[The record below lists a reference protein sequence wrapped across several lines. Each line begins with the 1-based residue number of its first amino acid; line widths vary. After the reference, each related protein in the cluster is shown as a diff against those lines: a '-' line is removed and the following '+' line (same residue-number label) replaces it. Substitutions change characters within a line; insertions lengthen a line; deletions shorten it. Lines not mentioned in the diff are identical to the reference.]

1 MRKAERRPEV
11 KPPLRWQFREPER
24 FWLDNG
30 MQLLLAHR
38 EGQHIASVALLLD
51 IPLSLEPAGRHGVAT
66 ITQRCVD
73 EGTATHPGT
82 AFSEALE
89 DIGAELSGAAGFSA
103 TEFYLDVPVAH
114 LAEGLEL
121 LAEAVREP
129 TLEASDVRRHQQLRL
144 AEIEQAESNSA
155 HRANL
160 SFRAACI
167 QRRFRAAE
175 APGGDREQVGAI
187 EPSDVAEFHARHYR
201 PEGATLIISGAFG
214 RDLSALVAATFGDWL
229 PDPGPAFLH
238 QVPEPRRPHLWLV
251 DRPGSV
257 QADLRLGG
265 FGIDRSDPRWA
276 DIQVGTYALG
286 GAFLSRLNKVLREEK
301 GFTYGVH
308 LVNTPLRDGGLI
320 AVQGS
325 FRTEVLPEALELARH
340 QLDVVSAPITNAE
353 VQDAVS
359 FTNGVAPL
367 RYSTAQ
373 AVTER
378 IAQLTAAGVSVDFI
392 NANAYAITQVTP
404 ESATAALTELL
415 PPDQLSLV
423 VVGDADRLHQP
434 LVEAGWP
441 VSIKS

>member
-11 KPPLRWQFREPER
+11 KPLPRWHFREPER

-30 MQLLLAHR
+30 LQLLLAHR
-38 EGQHIASVALLLD
+38 DGQHIASVALILD
-51 IPLSLEPAGRHGVAT
+51 APLSLEPLGRHGVAT

-73 EGTATHPGT
+73 EGTATHPGP

-89 DIGAELSGAAGFSA
+89 DIGAELSGAVGFSA
-103 TEFYLDVPVAH
+103 TEFYLDVPVSR
-114 LAEGLEL
+114 LTEGLEL

-129 TLEASDVRRHQQLRL
+129 TLDPTDVRRHQQLRL
-144 AEIEQAESNSA
+144 AEIEQSESNSA

-160 SFRAACI
+160 AFRAACI
-167 QRRFRAAE
+167 QRKFRASE
-175 APGGDREQVGAI
+175 APGGDREQVAAV
-187 EPSDVAEFHARHYR
+187 EPSDVTGFHARHYR
-201 PEGATLIISGAFG
+201 PEGATLVISGAFG
-214 RDLSALVAATFGDWL
+214 RDLAAEVADIFADWL
-229 PDPGPAFLH
+229 PDPGPAFRH
-238 QVPEPRRPHLWLV
+238 QSPAPRRPHLWLV

-276 DIQVGTYALG
+276 DIQVGTHALG

-320 AVQGS
+320 AAQGS
-325 FRTEVLPEALELARH
+325 FRTEVLPEALELARR
-340 QLDVVSAPITNAE
+340 QLDVVSAPITSAE
-353 VQDAVS
+353 VRDAVS

-404 ESATAALTELL
+404 ESATAALAELL

-441 VSIKS
+441 VSVKS